1 LTIDELHRRLGHV
14 SYDSIKRL
22 VTKGLVRGIK
32 LDLESKPS
40 FCSSCEW
47 GKGHR
52 KAIARFREDGNA
64 NAVGEEVHSDIW
76 GPASVETINH
86 KEYFISF
93 TDDYSRFMIIYLI
106 RKKSEAF
113 DYYRRYEAW
122 LGTQYHAI
130 IWRLHTD
137 RGGEYRSQEFDAH
150 LELKGTIRRLTV
162 HDTPEYNG
170 VSERL
175 NRTLIEKVRAML
187 HESQLPKFLWGEAL
201 NHAVYLK
208 NRTWTRALKDTTP
221 FEVLT
226 GSKPDLSNTHQWG
239 CHVWVHDTDGTKLD
253 GRAKEGR
260 WVGLDEESCAHWI
273 YWAEKRSVTVERSVT
288 FVPNK
293 VSVGKNVPLKG
304 GGKVG

>member
-1 LTIDELHRRLGHV
+1 MTIDELHRRLGHV

-293 VSVGKNVPLKG
+293 VSVGENVPLKG